1 MPDERT
7 RSLPQ
12 PSAAGWK
19 PKPNQTILCV
29 KEAAA
34 YLRLSKSALDRWRT
48 QKPEP
53 TGPAFVVL
61 GTKKVGYL
69 VEDLDAWIA
78 AQRVTP
84 TR

>member
-1 MPDERT
+1 MSDVRT
-7 RSLPQ
+7 RP
-12 PSAAGWK
+12 PSHAGWK
-19 PKPNQTILCV
+19 PKADQTILCV

-34 YLRLSKSALDRWRT
+34 YLRLSKSVLDRWRT

-53 TGPAFVVL
+53 KGPAFVVL

-69 VEDLDAWIA
+69 IEDLDAWIA